1 MSKKANRYKIT
12 LEPIALLNAEAAL
25 PQILQLEFDNHD
37 EIFNIIERVKQ
48 KNLFANDE
56 QSTEFALGLKLFS
69 EVMLKNR
76 QHPIFEDL
84 LPAFKL
90 FIEKFKAT

>member
-56 QSTEFALGLKLFS
+56 QST
-69 EVMLKNR
+69 
-76 QHPIFEDL
+76 DL
-84 LPAFKL
+84 PLV
-90 FIEKFKAT
+90 